1 VKVLIRYESVLTTE
15 SEKVQLRRSPEAT
28 PDVSGYRVPC
38 EEREVALFQAF
49 CPNSELRMTVESVTE
64 DFAQRGNDVQTTF
77 HGSRIL
83 TKDIQ

>member
-1 VKVLIRYESVLTTE
+1 MKVLIRYELVLTTE

-49 CPNSELRMTVESVTE
+49 YSNSEVRMTVENVTD
-64 DFAQRGNDVQTTF
+64 DFAQRG
-77 HGSRIL
+77 
-83 TKDIQ
+83 